1 VGAPLTSIQLLGLT
15 SQSFGP
21 SSIELSKGLWVI
33 LADSDKI
40 ATQFTRLVVGLDKP
54 RRGQLLING
63 YSPRHSPNRRKSIA
77 SLLSREDFSFAD
89 TVANAIREVT
99 AFKDIPLDV
108 VSVLQPLAIGSLAA
122 RTTRSLTVNESRQV
136 ALALALAQGN
146 PKVAVF
152 CEPLVSLSNAQQA
165 ELQSR
170 LVELSLSSCVLC
182 VTSSAYDARQLGGP
196 HAQMTA
202 RGWSWFERDAL
213 QSPQMRVVIEGPTLR
228 RLAAELTM
236 LDPIAR
242 LSLQVSCGAHEALEI
257 VGMTKGLSSD
267 NIVSI
272 ARQLRTSITRLFVEG
287 MGGSPLAATSHPY
300 APRISSQTTSPTH
313 QVARIVVAKAVTHSH
328 LSVASRKLA
337 TGVGYATLLGEPL
350 AASAYAGLHRSA
362 AGSQAIYD
370 ALVFLTTVLAP
381 IWSLL
386 VCRVVCAN
394 SALGNDVELIA
405 RYGVDRRIL
414 GLVRVVLV
422 SFLNA
427 ALAVV
432 SSGAAVLFAL
442 NGWVPT
448 QVDLASALWIGGL
461 SGAVYGALAI
471 SVTTATG
478 WQKSRLIFVLL
489 DFVLGG
495 TSHSLSFPFPRA
507 HIHNLLGSAS
517 AIEFP
522 QRGSCIVLGSLWVLA
537 LGLACVRTD
546 R

>member
-1 VGAPLTSIQLLGLT
+1 MGAPLTSIQLLGLT
-15 SQSFGP
+15 SQTFGP
-21 SSIELSKGLWVI
+21 SSIELSTGLWVI
-33 LADSDKI
+33 LADNDKI
-40 ATQFTRLVVGLDKP
+40 AAQFTRLVVGLEKP

-77 SLLSREDFSFAD
+77 SLLSREELSFAD
-89 TVANAIREVT
+89 TVVNAIREVT
-99 AFKDIPLDV
+99 ILKDIPLDV
-108 VSVLQPLAIGSLAA
+108 DSVLQPLAIGSLAA
-122 RTTRSLTVNESRQV
+122 RTTSSLTLNESRQV

-146 PKVAVF
+146 PEVAVF
-152 CEPLVSLSNAQQA
+152 CEPLVALSHAQQA

-170 LVELSLSSCVLC
+170 LVELSGSSCVLC
-182 VTSSAYDARQLGGP
+182 VTTSAHDAGQLGGP
-196 HAQMTA
+196 HAHLTA
-202 RGWSWFERDAL
+202 RGWSWFKGDAL
-213 QSPQMRVVIEGPTLR
+213 QSPQMRVVVEGPTLR
-228 RLAAELTM
+228 RLAAELTL

-242 LSLQVSCGAHEALEI
+242 LSLKVSYGAHEALEI
-257 VGMTKGLSSD
+257 VGASKGLSTV
-267 NIVSI
+267 NIVGI

-287 MGGSPLAATSHPY
+287 MGGSPIAATSYPHTP
-300 APRISSQTTSPTH
+300 PFSSQAKSPRRP
-313 QVARIVVAKAVTHSH
+313 VAPALVAKAVTRCQ
-328 LSVASRKLA
+328 LRMASRNLA
-337 TGVGYATLLGEPL
+337 AGVGYATLLGEPL
-350 AASAYAGLHRSA
+350 AAGAYASLHRSE
-362 AGSQAIYD
+362 AGSLAIYD

-381 IWSLL
+381 VWSLL
-386 VCRVVCAN
+386 LCRVVCAN

-414 GLVRVVLV
+414 GLARVVLV

-427 ALAVV
+427 ALAVI
-432 SSGAAVLFAL
+432 SAGAAVIFAS
-442 NGWVPT
+442 NGWAPT
-448 QVDLASALWIGGL
+448 HGDLPSALWIGGL

-478 WQKSRLIFVLL
+478 WQKGRLLFLLL

-537 LGLACVRTD
+537 LGLACARTN